1 MRRDACLWVCMHK
14 YLEARSKMQI
24 RRHKFWEWLCYG
36 NCNQGLL
43 CHIHLI
49 NHRGKN
55 THIKKEAGDSQ
66 NSVRGFVEKITFVKI
81 SSWMSDV
88 AKLYQAPRT
97 NTMRE
102 RWGSTCIGFSHA
114 HQAYS
119 LLFLSSGSR
128 TIHAI
133 GRGMIWM
140 KNHTIGSNH
149 LSCLPPLLESIQ
161 RRKTVRDNRE
171 II

>member
-1 MRRDACLWVCMHK
+1 
-14 YLEARSKMQI
+14 MQI
-24 RRHKFWEWLCYG
+24 RRHKPREWLCYG
-36 NCNQGLL
+36 NCNQGFL
-43 CHIHLI
+43 CHIHLV

-55 THIKKEAGDSQ
+55 RHETRSGWLSKLGAWICCKNHFRE
-66 NSVRGFVEKITFVKI
+66 NFV
-81 SSWMSDV
+81 WMSDV

-140 KNHTIGSNH
+140 KNHTIDTNH